1 MRCSRRRSCASAS
14 YTPSQATVE
23 DVEAD
28 ETTEAAPI
36 LQPRPPNK
44 PRVVSSRPPQDPPPA
59 LLFSLPI
66 PTAVDLPDEP
76 SSPHA
81 PVLDSFTFELAG
93 SPKFKMED
101 AKDCTPA
108 ICWTTRFRRRTTT
121 FLTTG
126 IRTTSNDP
134 RVSFESTRRCRR
146 VACIPLH
153 VSGDLLSLQR

>member
-1 MRCSRRRSCASAS
+1 M
-14 YTPSQATVE
+14 
-23 DVEAD
+23 EAD

-59 LLFSLPI
+59 LLFSRPI
-66 PTAVDLPDEP
+66 PPAVDLPDEP

-101 AKDCTPA
+101 AKDY
-108 ICWTTRFRRRTTT
+108 
-121 FLTTG
+121 TTG
-126 IRTTSNDP
+126 T
-134 RVSFESTRRCRR
+134 
-146 VACIPLH
+146 
-153 VSGDLLSLQR
+153 GDLLDNEVPQADDNFLDDWDSDDEQRPTRIF